1 MRRATAPLRAGPAR
15 PATPNSKKLKILGEK
30 PISLPRE
37 AGVPRDDDTK
47 KRSEPGVGFVPDD
60 DVPFLTPDLPGSPE
74 SQAQQ
79 GPAPS
84 PETSA
89 DGTLSYLN
97 VMRPEAD
104 ARSPLSEPLVFTPDE
119 RETAR
124 ADDEPFVD
132 ALAVPPPRTTNPGLE
147 RSLDQ
152 IRGQIETI
160 ARLGKSENLSKDQVT
175 VLRRYLD
182 LKEQEARDLRDQLQ
196 QVQGYV
202 RRVQEE
208 AERSKRNSHS
218 VTDELEQLRA
228 TNEQLRE
235 DLRRADERLAGE
247 LAMLKNEYEDRLR
260 RSGNVD
266 AAAQE
271 FYRQRDEW
279 KERVREELK
288 RIKLKEREL
297 ENRHELLKR
306 DMQALL
312 DSKDRHVLELK
323 KKNDALELE
332 METLEDRLRKANVVL
347 GNIEAKKRRLVETM
361 RLSMALLEAI
371 DRTDGRPEGRPDGRT
386 DGRIEGA
393 ADADG
398 DGEKKRRS
406 G

>member
-1 MRRATAPLRAGPAR
+1 MPG
-15 PATPNSKKLKILGEK
+15 
-30 PISLPRE
+30 
-37 AGVPRDDDTK
+37 DDDWK
-47 KRSEPGVGFVPDD
+47 PDD

-79 GPAPS
+79 GPTPPANAP
-84 PETSA
+84 E
-89 DGTLSYLN
+89 GTASYLS
-97 VMRPEAD
+97 VMQPTPD
-104 ARSPLSEPLVFTPDE
+104 ARNALSEPLVFAPEERNRSLDE
-119 RETAR
+119 
-124 ADDEPFVD
+124 EPVE
-132 ALAVPPPRTTNPGLE
+132 AMAPPPPRTSTPGLE
-147 RSLDQ
+147 KSLDLLK
-152 IRGQIETI
+152 GQIESI
-160 ARLGKSENLSKDQVT
+160 SRLGKSESLSNDQVG

-196 QVQGYV
+196 QVQSYV
-202 RRVQEE
+202 RKVQED
-208 AERSKRNSHS
+208 AEKAKRGSRN
-218 VTDELEQLRA
+218 VAEEVEQLRA

-235 DLRRADERLAGE
+235 DLRRSEERLAGE
-247 LAMLKNEYEDRLR
+247 LAMVKNEYEDRLR
-260 RSGNVD
+260 RSGSVD

-312 DSKDRHVLELK
+312 DSKDKHVLELK

-347 GNIEAKKRRLVETM
+347 ANIEAKKRRLVETM

-371 DRTDGRPEGRPDGRT
+371 DRTDGGKNES
-386 DGRIEGA
+386 
-393 ADADG
+393 DG
-398 DGEKKRRS
+398 DDIAGKRRS

>member
-1 MRRATAPLRAGPAR
+1 MPG
-15 PATPNSKKLKILGEK
+15 
-30 PISLPRE
+30 
-37 AGVPRDDDTK
+37 DDDWK
-47 KRSEPGVGFVPDD
+47 PED

-79 GPAPS
+79 GETPPATP
-84 PETSA
+84 
-89 DGTLSYLN
+89 DGTASYLS
-97 VMRPEAD
+97 VMQPE
-104 ARSPLSEPLVFTPDE
+104 RNPLSEPLLFAPEE
-119 RETAR
+119 RPR
-124 ADDEPFVD
+124 AVEDEPFVD
-132 ALAVPPPRTTNPGLE
+132 AMAPPPPRTANPGLE
-147 RSLDQ
+147 KSLDLL
-152 IRGQIETI
+152 RGQIESI
-160 ARLGKSENLSKDQVT
+160 SRLGKSENLSTDQVS

-196 QVQGYV
+196 QVQSYV
-202 RRVQEE
+202 RKVQED
-208 AERSKRNSHS
+208 AERAKRGSRN
-218 VTDELEQLRA
+218 VADEVDQLRA

-235 DLRRADERLAGE
+235 DLRRSEERLAGE

-260 RSGNVD
+260 RSGSVD

-279 KERVREELK
+279 KEKVREELK

-312 DSKDRHVLELK
+312 DSKDKHVLELK

-347 GNIEAKKRRLVETM
+347 ANIEAKKRRLVETM

-371 DRTDGRPEGRPDGRT
+371 DR
-386 DGRIEGA
+386 IEGKN
-393 ADADG
+393 DG
-398 DGEKKRRS
+398 DVDDAAAGSKRRA

>member
-1 MRRATAPLRAGPAR
+1 MRRAPAPLRTGPAR

-30 PISLPRE
+30 PMSLPRE
-37 AGVPRDDDTK
+37 AGVPGDDDTK
-47 KRSEPGVGFVPDD
+47 KRSEPGAGFVPDD
-60 DVPFLTPDLPGSPE
+60 DVPFLRPDLPGSPE

-84 PETSA
+84 TETSD
-89 DGTLSYLN
+89 DGTLSYSS

-119 RETAR
+119 REAAR
-124 ADDEPFVD
+124 ADDDKPFVD
-132 ALAVPPPRTTNPGLE
+132 ALAEPPPRTTNPGLE

-152 IRGQIETI
+152 LRGQIETI

-196 QVQGYV
+196 QVHGYV

-208 AERSKRNSHS
+208 AERWKRSSHS
-218 VTDELEQLRA
+218 VTDELERLRA
-228 TNEQLRE
+228 TNKQLSE
-235 DLRRADERLAGE
+235 ELRRADERLAGE

-332 METLEDRLRKANVVL
+332 METLEERLRKANLVL
-347 GNIEAKKRRLVETM
+347 GNIEAKKRRLLETM

-371 DRTDGRPEGRPDGRT
+371 DRTDGRSD
-386 DGRIEGA
+386 GA

>member
-1 MRRATAPLRAGPAR
+1 
-15 PATPNSKKLKILGEK
+15 
-30 PISLPRE
+30 
-37 AGVPRDDDTK
+37 
-47 KRSEPGVGFVPDD
+47 
-60 DVPFLTPDLPGSPE
+60 
-74 SQAQQ
+74 
-79 GPAPS
+79 
-84 PETSA
+84 
-89 DGTLSYLN
+89 
-97 VMRPEAD
+97 
-104 ARSPLSEPLVFTPDE
+104 
-119 RETAR
+119 
-124 ADDEPFVD
+124 
-132 ALAVPPPRTTNPGLE
+132 
-147 RSLDQ
+147 
-152 IRGQIETI
+152 
-160 ARLGKSENLSKDQVT
+160 
-175 VLRRYLD
+175 
-182 LKEQEARDLRDQLQ
+182 
-196 QVQGYV
+196 VQGYV

-279 KERVREELK
+279 KDRVREELK

-347 GNIEAKKRRLVETM
+347 GNIEAKKRRLVETL

-371 DRTDGRPEGRPDGRT
+371 DRTDGRT
-386 DGRIEGA
+386 DGA
-393 ADADG
+393 ADPDG
-398 DGEKKRRS
+398 DAEKKRRS

>member
-1 MRRATAPLRAGPAR
+1 MRRTTAPSRAGPAR
-15 PATPNSKKLKILGEK
+15 PGTPNSKKLKILGEK
-30 PISLPRE
+30 PTSLPRE
-37 AGVPRDDDTK
+37 AGVPGDDDTK
-47 KRSEPGVGFVPDD
+47 KRSEPGAGFIPDD

-84 PETSA
+84 PAPEASA
-89 DGTLSYLN
+89 DGTLSYLS
-97 VMRPEAD
+97 VIQPEPD

-152 IRGQIETI
+152 LRGQIETI

-196 QVQGYV
+196 QVHGYV

-208 AERSKRNSHS
+208 AERSKRSSYS

-279 KERVREELK
+279 KDRVREELK

-347 GNIEAKKRRLVETM
+347 GNIEAKKRRLVETL

-371 DRTDGRPEGRPDGRT
+371 DRTDGRT
-386 DGRIEGA
+386 DGA
-393 ADADG
+393 ADPDG
-398 DGEKKRRS
+398 DAEKKRRS